1 MKNNRVCFFEIETN
15 ERGKRELKRL
25 DGLAFRAKVSRKRGA
40 VLSEA
45 NISIANLTRS
55 DVEYLTTYMSPYIN
69 PGIRKK
75 INVYAGYDTTGYG
88 RIFTGDIYKAL
99 PSDMPDTWLNIEAKS
114 LFYQNRVPISYSA
127 QNISMQEAGKS
138 VANQLGLDFEWQAD
152 TQKTIDV
159 FNFRG
164 SKAQLIEKYN
174 SFGDVVAFEDNGVLK
189 VQNKNAKR
197 GKGQIKLISKDTG
210 MIGIP
215 EPDQFGVKVKCL
227 LDPSLACGD
236 WIRVQSDRLKSVNGE
251 YQIYTLDFDITSR
264 EQAFYCDIY
273 AKNYGVY

>member
-1 MKNNRVCFFEIETN
+1 MKNNRVCFLEIETN

-25 DGLAFRAKVSRKRGA
+25 DGLAFRAKVSRKRGQ

-45 NISIANLTRS
+45 NISIANLSRS

-114 LFYQNRVPISYSA
+114 LYYQNRVPISYSM
-127 QNISMQEAGKS
+127 QNVTMQEAGQS

-164 SKAQLIEKYN
+164 SKAQLIDKYN

-189 VQNKNAKR
+189 VQNKDAKR

-215 EPDQFGVKVKCL
+215 EPDQFGVKVKSL

>member
-1 MKNNRVCFFEIETN
+1 MKNNRVCFLEIETN

-25 DGLAFRAKVSRKRGA
+25 DGLAFRAKVSRKRGQ

-45 NISIANLTRS
+45 NISIANLSRS

-114 LFYQNRVPISYSA
+114 LYYQNRVPISYSA
-127 QNISMQEAGKS
+127 QNVTMQEAGQS

-164 SKAQLIEKYN
+164 SKAQLIDKYN

-189 VQNKNAKR
+189 VQNKDAKR

-215 EPDQFGVKVKCL
+215 EPDQFGVKVKSL
-227 LDPSLACGD
+227 LDPSLAWGD

>member
-45 NISIANLTRS
+45 NLSIANLTRS

>member
-1 MKNNRVCFFEIETN
+1 MKNNRVCFIEIETN
-15 ERGKRELKRL
+15 ERGKREMKRL

-40 VLSEA
+40 ILSEA
-45 NISIANLTRS
+45 NISIANLKRS
-55 DVEYLTTYMSPYIN
+55 DIEYLTTYMSPYIN
-69 PGIRKK
+69 PSVRKS

-99 PSDMPDTWLNIEAKS
+99 PSDVPDTWLNIEAKS
-114 LFYQNRVPISYSA
+114 LFYQNRVPVSYCVS
-127 QNISMQEAGKS
+127 NVTMQEAGKS
-138 VANQLGLDFEWQAD
+138 VANQLGFEFDWQAD
-152 TQKTIDV
+152 SQKRIDV

-174 SFGDVVAFEDNGVLK
+174 SFGDVIAFEDNGKLR
-189 VQNKNAKR
+189 VQNKTSKR
-197 GKGQIKLISKDTG
+197 KSGQIKLISKETG

-236 WIRVQSDRLKSVNGE
+236 WIKVKSERLKSVNGE

-264 EQAFYCDIY
+264 EQAYYCDIY
-273 AKNYGVY
+273 AKNYGIY

>member
-1 MKNNRVCFFEIETN
+1 MKNNRVCFLEIETN

-25 DGLAFRAKVSRKRGA
+25 DGLAFRAKVSRKRGQ

-45 NISIANLTRS
+45 NISIANLSRS

-114 LFYQNRVPISYSA
+114 LYYQNRVPISYSA
-127 QNISMQEAGKS
+127 QNVTMQEAGQS

-164 SKAQLIEKYN
+164 SKAQLIDKYN

-189 VQNKNAKR
+189 VQNKDAKR

-227 LDPSLACGD
+227 LDPSFACGD

>member
-1 MKNNRVCFFEIETN
+1 MKNNRICFIEVETN
-15 ERGKRELKRL
+15 DRGTRELKRL
-25 DGLAFRAKVSRKRGA
+25 EGLAFRAKVSRKRGA

-45 NISIANLTRS
+45 NISIANLTRP

-75 INVYAGYDTTGYG
+75 INIYAGYDTIGYG

-99 PSDMPDTWLNIEAKS
+99 PSDIPDTWLNIEAKS

-127 QNISMQEAGKS
+127 SNITMQEAGKS
-138 VANQLGLDFEWQAD
+138 VANQLGLDFDWQAD

-189 VQNKNAKR
+189 VQNKNIK
-197 GKGQIKLISKDTG
+197 KSSGQIKLISAKTG

-215 EPDQFGVKVKCL
+215 EPDQFGIKFKCL
-227 LDPSLACGD
+227 VDPSLACGD
-236 WIRVQSDRLKSVNGE
+236 WVRVESERLKSVNGE
-251 YQIYTLDFDITSR
+251 YQIYTLDFDIASR
-264 EQAFYCDIY
+264 EQAYYCDVY
-273 AKNYGVY
+273 AKNYGIY

>member
-1 MKNNRVCFFEIETN
+1 MKNNRVCFLEIETN

-25 DGLAFRAKVSRKRGA
+25 DGLAFRAKVSRKRGQ

-45 NISIANLTRS
+45 NISIANLSRS

-114 LFYQNRVPISYSA
+114 LYYQNRVPISYSA
-127 QNISMQEAGKS
+127 QNVTMQEAGQS

-164 SKAQLIEKYN
+164 SKAQLIDKYN

-189 VQNKNAKR
+189 VQNKDAKR

-215 EPDQFGVKVKCL
+215 EPDQFGVKVKSL

>member
-1 MKNNRVCFFEIETN
+1 MKNNRVCFIEIETN
-15 ERGKRELKRL
+15 ERGKREMKRL
-25 DGLAFRAKVSRKRGA
+25 EGLAFRAKVSRKRGA
-40 VLSEA
+40 ILSEA
-45 NISIANLTRS
+45 NISIANLKRS
-55 DVEYLTTYMSPYIN
+55 DIEYLTTYMSPYIN
-69 PGIRKK
+69 PSVRKS

-99 PSDMPDTWLNIEAKS
+99 PSDVPDTWLNIEAKS
-114 LFYQNRVPISYSA
+114 LFYQNRVPVSYCVS
-127 QNISMQEAGKS
+127 NVTMQEAGKS
-138 VANQLGLDFEWQAD
+138 VANQLGLEFDWQAD
-152 TQKTIDV
+152 SQKRIDV

-174 SFGDVVAFEDNGVLK
+174 SFGDVIAFEDNGKLR
-189 VQNKNAKR
+189 VQNKTSKR
-197 GKGQIKLISKDTG
+197 KSGQIKLISKETG

-236 WIRVQSDRLKSVNGE
+236 WIKVKSECLKSVNGE

-264 EQAFYCDIY
+264 EQAYYCDIY
-273 AKNYGVY
+273 AKNYGIY